1 MQIGPYRLEN
11 PVLLAPMA
19 GVTDLPFRR
28 LCRRFGAALAISE
41 MVTADSALWA
51 SPKSARRLDF
61 SDEPGPVAVQL
72 LGTDPLKLAEAARR
86 CVDRGAGIIDINMG
100 CPAKKVCR
108 KAAGSALLREPDL
121 VARILESVVAAVPH
135 TPVTLKI
142 RTGWEPQQRNALQIG
157 RIAER
162 SGVQALTIHGR
173 TGTQGFAGAAEYAT
187 IAEVAGAL
195 TIPVVANGDIDSP
208 AKARDVLQQSGA
220 SGLMVGRAA
229 RGRPWIFREIR
240 HFLATGQMPATP
252 SPGEVGQILLQHLEE
267 LYQFHGEVQGVRIA
281 RKHINWYCRH
291 YPLNE
296 RFRTGINQTD
306 SALRQRQLVLSHF
319 DRLEQGQELAA

>member
-100 CPAKKVCR
+100 CPAKKVCNV
-108 KAAGSALLREPDL
+108 AAGSALLKDEKRVGE
-121 VARILESVVAAVPH
+121 ILRAVVQAVDV
-135 TPVTLKI
+135 PVTLKT
-142 RTGWEPQQRNALQIG
+142 RTGWDRDHRNAVEVA
-157 RIAER
+157 RIAED
-162 SGVQALTIHGR
+162 SGIQALALHGR
-173 TGTQGFAGAAEYAT
+173 TRADAYRGEAEYDT
-187 IAEVAGAL
+187 IAEVKSRIG
-195 TIPVVANGDIDSP
+195 IPVIANGDIRTP
-208 AKARDVLQQSGA
+208 EKAKFVLDHTGA
-220 SGLMVGRAA
+220 DAIMIGRAA
-229 RGRPWIFREIR
+229 QGRPWIFREID
-240 HFLATGQMPATP
+240 HYLNTGERLPEPAVEEIR
-252 SPGEVGQILLQHLEE
+252 SIMLDHLHNLYEFYGE
-267 LYQFHGEVQGVRIA
+267 FTGVRVA
-281 RKHINWYCRH
+281 RKHISWYSKGQPGGAVFRDRVNRVETRQEQLELTH
-291 YPLNE
+291 AFFE
-296 RFRTGINQTD
+296 R
-306 SALRQRQLVLSHF
+306 LVEEK
-319 DRLEQGQELAA
+319 RAA